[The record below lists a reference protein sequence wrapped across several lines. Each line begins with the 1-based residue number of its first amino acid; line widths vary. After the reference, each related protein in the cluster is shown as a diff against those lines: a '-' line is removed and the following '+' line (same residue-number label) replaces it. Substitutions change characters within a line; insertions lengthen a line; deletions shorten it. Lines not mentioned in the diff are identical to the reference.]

1 MKHLK
6 KINELKSSDI
16 IITHDPIL
24 EMARINDPKEF
35 PYDVF
40 VYGGNSYGSGRNE
53 HGKPHFHFADKIKG
67 GKWQFSILIPTV
79 DQWNQNKEIYI
90 YETSNGD
97 YNWTGLKKEKKSLV
111 EWLDKP
117 NNNLNLYS
125 NLEII
130 RQQWNILNTDNK
142 NVSQIKRIK

>member
-1 MKHLK
+1 MRHIK
-6 KINELKSSDI
+6 KINELKI
-16 IITHDPIL
+16 GIITHDPVL

-35 PYDVF
+35 PFDVF
-40 VYGGNSYGSGRNE
+40 VYGGDSYGSGRNE
-53 HGKPHFHFADKIKG
+53 HGEPHFHFADKIKG
-67 GKWQFSILIPTV
+67 GKWSFSVFIPTV
-79 DQWNQNKEIYI
+79 EEWKQNKELYI

-97 YNWTGLKKEKKSLV
+97 YNWTGLRKEKKLLID
-111 EWLDKP
+111 WLDKP
-117 NNNLNLYS
+117 NNNLNLYT

>member
-6 KINELKSSDI
+6 KINELKID
-16 IITHDPIL
+16 IITHDSVL
-24 EMARINDPKEF
+24 EMARINDPNEF

-40 VYGGNSYGSGRNE
+40 VYGGDSYGSGRNE

-67 GKWQFSILIPTV
+67 GKWQFSILIPTAE
-79 DQWNQNKEIYI
+79 QWNQNKEVYI
-90 YETSNGD
+90 YETSNKD
-97 YNWTGLKKEKKSLV
+97 YNWTGLRKEKRNLI

-117 NNNLNLYS
+117 NKFDEDKT
-125 NLEII
+125 NLEFI
-130 RQQWNILNTDNK
+130 RLQWNVLNIDNK

>member
-1 MKHLK
+1 MKHIK
-6 KINELKSSDI
+6 KINELKVG
-16 IITHDPIL
+16 IITHEPIL

-40 VYGGNSYGSGRNE
+40 VYGGDSYGSGRNE
-53 HGKPHFHFADKIKG
+53 HGEPHFHFADKIKG
-67 GKWQFSILIPTV
+67 GKWSFSVFIPSV
-79 DQWNQNKEIYI
+79 EEWNQNKELYI

-97 YNWTGLKKEKKSLV
+97 YNWTGLRKEKKSLI
-111 EWLDKP
+111 EWLDNP
-117 NNNLNLYS
+117 NKMVGVLT
-125 NLEII
+125 NLEVI

>member
-1 MKHLK
+1 MKHIK
-6 KINELKSSDI
+6 KINELKVG
-16 IITHDPIL
+16 IITHEPIL

-40 VYGGNSYGSGRNE
+40 VYGGDSYGSGRNE
-53 HGKPHFHFADKIKG
+53 HGEPHFHFADKIKG
-67 GKWQFSILIPTV
+67 GKWSFSVFIPTV
-79 DQWNQNKEIYI
+79 EEWNQNKELYI

-97 YNWTGLKKEKKSLV
+97 YNWSGLRKEKKLLID
-111 EWLDKP
+111 WLDKP
-117 NNNLNLYS
+117 NNNLSLYT

-142 NVSQIKRIK
+142 NVSQIKKIK